1 MELCKLIPAM
11 AGLMSVTGFEG
22 YDAEALGALVQGFD
36 EDITDAVGNRVLVR
50 RCGKENAPR
59 ILIDAH
65 FDEIGL
71 YVSDIL
77 EGGFLRVCA
86 IGGLDL
92 RTLPSAE
99 VKIFGARVLDGVIAS
114 TPPHLKN
121 KDEENKVKPV
131 DELLVDTGYPEQEL
145 REIVRVGTPV
155 GFAPRYEMLAND
167 RLVGKGMDN
176 KACAACAVAAV
187 LGAPREALAG
197 DVYVLLS
204 VHEETGKVGGV
215 AAAGAAL
222 SPDYAM
228 VIDVNLGRT
237 PDTKKKETV
246 VMGKGPSITRSAIVD
261 RTLTKMTEQMAT
273 RHNIP
278 WQVSVAATNTG
289 TNTTDLHLVGA
300 GIPVVDVGVPL
311 RAMHTYVEM
320 LDMADAEWLCA
331 LVRAFVCDGEI
342 AEVFCENG
350 N

>member
-11 AGLMSVTGFEG
+11 AGLASVTGYEIREA
-22 YDAEALGALVQGFD
+22 DALTPLMQGFD
-36 EDITDAVGNRVLVR
+36 EDITDAVGNRIFVR
-50 RCGKENAPR
+50 RCTRENAPR
-59 ILIDAH
+59 ILIDTH

-77 EGGFLRVCA
+77 EGGFLRVVP

-99 VKIFGARVLDGVIAS
+99 VKIFGKRVLDGVIAS
-114 TPPHLKN
+114 TPPHLQKA
-121 KDEENKVKPV
+121 DEEKKLVPTE
-131 DELLVDTGYPEQEL
+131 ELLVDTGWPEDEL
-145 REIVRVGTPV
+145 RELVHVGTPV
-155 GFAPRYEMLAND
+155 GFAPRYTMLANE
-167 RLVGKGMDN
+167 RIVGKGLDN
-176 KACAACAVAAV
+176 KACAACAAA
-187 LGAPREALAG
+187 AIMQTPATELAG
-197 DVYVLLS
+197 DVYLLFS

-215 AAAGAAL
+215 APAGAAL
-222 SPDYAM
+222 HPHYAM

-237 PDTKKKETV
+237 PDTKKRETV

-261 RTLTKMTEQMAT
+261 RRLTKMTEALAT
-273 RHNIP
+273 RHEIP

-289 TNTTDLHLVGA
+289 TNTSDLHLVGA

-320 LDMADAEWLCA
+320 LDMADAEQLCA
-331 LVRAFVCDGEI
+331 LVRAFITDREI
-342 AEVFCENG
+342 AEVFYETG